1 MGQAYQD
8 EVGDNLDYNL
18 QQTPYGFRVRG
29 PIDFGDTSLDNS
41 ISFIGAAQPFGVWC
55 EFPYPTLVANAL
67 SLNCFN
73 LGHGGAGPRAF
84 LSDPR
89 VIHDINKTKAC
100 VVQVMSG
107 RSVGNRYMKQHN
119 GTCVVTLQHPS
130 LPSEKL
136 LSHAAW
142 VKLFPALSE
151 SERQA
156 LAQESLDTFLEE
168 YKEHRNKLTV
178 PLILLWISARSPNYD
193 KTYANPTKMLGGFPH
208 LIDTHAWD
216 SLCTLFE
223 HRVMACSN
231 SFINRPLWSQNKRKT
246 FAISRSWGRL
256 DSYDASYAHP
266 YLHVLAAQRLLD
278 KINEIN
284 IF

>member
-8 EVGDNLDYNL
+8 EVGDNLDYHL

-29 PIDFGDTSLDNS
+29 PINFQDTSLENS

-67 SLNCFN
+67 SPNCFN

-89 VIHDINKTKAC
+89 VIHDLNKTKAC

-119 GTCVVTLQHPS
+119 GTCVVTLQHPH

-136 LSHAAW
+136 LA
-142 VKLFPALSE
+142 
-151 SERQA
+151 
-156 LAQESLDTFLEE
+156 
-168 YKEHRNKLTV
+168 
-178 PLILLWISARSPNYD
+178 
-193 KTYANPTKMLGGFPH
+193 H
-208 LIDTHAWD
+208 LITQLAPRRADWAHRLVLIYQAGHVAQCHPFPER
-216 SLCTLFE
+216 SLP
-223 HRVMACSN
+223 A
-231 SFINRPLWSQNKRKT
+231 
-246 FAISRSWGRL
+246 
-256 DSYDASYAHP
+256 
-266 YLHVLAAQRLLD
+266 
-278 KINEIN
+278 
-284 IF
+284 